1 MTAITSRKDEQIFAV
16 KSTLAKLLATENL
29 TIRHE
34 PGATTAAFDTKARVL
49 YLPVWE
55 NISGDLYDLLVVHE
69 TGHALYTPSE
79 SWINACADIAKRA
92 HGKKSNK
99 FAEQNVKMFMNVVED
114 ARIDKLQK
122 RRYPGSKRNYL
133 AGYKELFDRDFFGI
147 KNKDVNSL
155 TFIDRANVYFKGG
168 LQSLNI
174 IFTDQEKKFIDRME
188 RLETF
193 DEVLE
198 LTEELY
204 NYAKME
210 APVTIRVPMDFEID
224 EDDLEDLQEMEGGEG
239 DEDEDSDEENGK
251 VSRVKVKSKSNKDK
265 GKETKEK
272 SEGSGKDKKDKGKE
286 EKEGD
291 EASPG
296 DNSASGQDPINKQR
310 PGINDEGI
318 FPTCSTEQAA
328 AAQAS
333 SIVAGADVNYIYLG
347 LPKFNIGK
355 IVDDFQ
361 KVIPEME
368 KSLHDRT
375 TSYRYRNP
383 EELMADLTEWRNKE
397 KDTINYMVKE
407 FEMRKSADTYSR
419 TSIAKTG
426 VIDTNKLHSYKY
438 NDDVFKRLTVVPQG
452 KNHGFVMVIDWSSSM
467 AGQLGATVKQLIS
480 LVLFCKKVQIPF
492 EVFLFRSLCE
502 HDGRQKYDTWTYN
515 CDDQFENAEGTMKFG
530 GFKLRNILSS
540 RMNISMLNRAISALW
555 LCSKIGCKSDP
566 MASTPLNQSI
576 VALPEIIHGFRKRNK
591 VQVVNTVI
599 LTDGGSDPV
608 EGMNYTKH
616 IPTRRKGTK
625 VILTDDKTKKTYVLN
640 GNVYGWGYDAT
651 MAFLDMVKEQTGCN
665 LIGFYMQEKHLGGVP
680 GVDGSVLHTTKN
692 QESWTKN
699 NFIAVDCSGYD
710 EYYVVDAASIDKKNR
725 SKDLDTTGMSQNR
738 IIKEFMKLAERK
750 AVNRVLL
757 NKFIA
762 RISADRKKA

>member
-1 MTAITSRKDEQIFAV
+1 MTAVTTRKDEQIFAV

-69 TGHALYTPSE
+69 TGHALYTPAE
-79 SWINACADIAKRA
+79 SWVQGCADIAKRA

-99 FAEQNVKMFMNVVED
+99 YAEQNVKMFMNVVED

-147 KNKDVNSL
+147 KNKDVNTL

-174 IFTDQEKKFIDRME
+174 IFTDEEKKFIQRME

-193 DEVLE
+193 DEVME

-210 APVTIRVPMDFEID
+210 APITIRVPMDFDID
-224 EDDLEDLQEMEGGEG
+224 DEDLEDMEEMEGADGEG
-239 DEDEDSDEENGK
+239 DEDSDEEGNVSK
-251 VSRVKVKSKSNKDK
+251 VRARAKSNKD

-272 SEGSGKDKKDKGKE
+272 SEGSGKNKKDQGKDEQEGE
-286 EKEGD
+286 E
-291 EASPG
+291 AAPG
-296 DNSASGQDPINKQR
+296 ENAMSGNDPINKQR
-310 PGINDEGI
+310 PGLNDEGI
-318 FPTCSTEQAA
+318 FPTCQTEQAA

-333 SIVAGADVNYIYLG
+333 TIVAGADVNYIYLG
-347 LPKFNIGK
+347 LPKFHIDK

-361 KVIPEME
+361 KVIPQME
-368 KSLHDRT
+368 KTLHDRSM
-375 TSYRYRNP
+375 SYRYSHITP
-383 EELMADLTEWRNKE
+383 DQMTTELNEWKNKE

-492 EVFLFRSLCE
+492 EVYLFRSLCE
-502 HDGRQKYDTWTYN
+502 HDNRNKIGTWNYDSK
-515 CDDQFENAEGTMKFG
+515 DQFDDVEGTMKFG

-540 RMNISMLNRAISALW
+540 RMNLSMLNRAISALW
-555 LCSKIGCKSDP
+555 LCSKMGCKSDP
-566 MASTPLNQSI
+566 MSSTPLNQSI
-576 VALPEIIHGFRKRNK
+576 VALPEIVNDFRKRNK

-608 EGMNYTKH
+608 EGWNYTKH
-616 IPTRRKGTK
+616 VPTRRKGTK

-640 GNVYGWGYDAT
+640 GSVYGWGYDAT

-665 LIGFYMQEKHLGGVP
+665 LIGFFMQEKNLGGVP
-680 GVDGSVLHTTKN
+680 GVDNSVLFTTKN
-692 QESWTKN
+692 TESWSKN
-699 NFIAVDCSGYD
+699 NFVSVDCSGYD
-710 EYYVVDAASIDKKNR
+710 EYYIVDAASIDKKNR
-725 SKDLDTTGMSQNR
+725 TKEIDTTGMSQNR

-757 NKFIA
+757 NNFIA
-762 RISADRKKA
+762 RISADRKRA